1 MREIPRRRFI
11 VPLLTMSSLLVSVA
25 AARGDDRAEIETL
38 KQQIQELKRADAER
52 QRQLDEMMRLL
63 RQLQPVQA
71 KPGVPAPAAPVAGRA
86 PASDREALD
95 AAVSEAQSGSAP
107 TAPSAGA
114 IAAPAQPY
122 RFPSVAGPLGQPG
135 PTAIPGTLLYRPLPG
150 QATLRLLEPSFDILM
165 AGGGSTA
172 DDEELSTL
180 QGGAHDPNQRGFTLQ
195 QGELSLFGAVD
206 PYFTGETHI
215 VFTPDGVELEE
226 AFATTTRLPYD
237 LQLEAGYFLTEFG
250 RINPT
255 HPHAWAWI
263 DQPVINTRLFGGDGL
278 RSPGA
283 TLSWLLPVPLFSE
296 LYLGIQNA
304 NEGEFTTSFLNGE
317 AVGGRPG
324 VDTSVHGMED
334 MLYLVRSATAWNMG
348 DDMSALLGFSGL
360 FGPNSTGDDARTF
373 IYGADLTFK
382 WRPADN
388 FRGWP
393 FVLWQS
399 EVMKRDYTAE
409 PFLAGTDVDDG
420 GTGGHSHT
428 AGLGTIRQHSHGDE
442 GEGEGEGGE
451 EEEFTENIP
460 GALLRDWGFYTQ
472 LLYGFH
478 HPWSAGI
485 RAEWASGSGQSFPDG
500 RMSDPF
506 RADRLRISPLLIYQ
520 PSEFSRIRL
529 QYNFDHAVN
538 LDPEDQ
544 STLWLGLEILF
555 GTHAAHKY

>member
-1 MREIPRRRFI
+1 MSWRRTI
-11 VPLLTMSSLLVSVA
+11 VPLLTTSSLLASVCV
-25 AARGDDRAEIETL
+25 ARGDDRAEIEML
-38 KQQIQELKRADAER
+38 KQQIQELKRADAEK
-52 QRQLDEMMRLL
+52 QRQLDEMMRIL
-63 RQLQPVQA
+63 RQLQPA
-71 KPGVPAPAAPVAGRA
+71 AAPGAVAEPAPAPGRA
-86 PASDREALD
+86 PVRSDRDALD
-95 AAVSEAQSGSAP
+95 AAVEEAQTAPPPSAP
-107 TAPSAGA
+107 SPGA
-114 IAAPAQPY
+114 ITTPGQP
-122 RFPSVAGPLGQPG
+122 RFPSVAGALGQPG
-135 PTAIPGTLLYRPLPG
+135 PGAVPGTLLYRPLPG

-172 DDEELSTL
+172 SDDELETL
-180 QGGAHDPNQRGFTLQ
+180 QGGAHDPNKRGFTLQ

-215 VFTPDGVELEE
+215 IFTPDGVELEE

-263 DQPVINTRLFGGDGL
+263 DQPVINSRLFGGDGL

-324 VDTSVHGMED
+324 VDTSVHGFED
-334 MLYLVRSATAWNMG
+334 MLYLARSATAWNMG
-348 DDMSALLGFSGL
+348 DEMSALLGFSGL

-373 IYGADLTFK
+373 IYGADFTFK

-393 FVLWQS
+393 FLLWQT

-420 GTGGHSHT
+420 GNGGHSHA
-428 AGLGTIRQHSHGDE
+428 AGLATVHQHSHGD
-442 GEGEGEGGE
+442 EGEGGE

-472 LLYGFH
+472 LLYGFRY
-478 HPWSAGI
+478 PWSAGI
-485 RAEWASGSGQSFPDG
+485 RAEWASGSGPSFPDG

-506 RADRLRISPLLIYQ
+506 RADRLRISPLLSYQ

-544 STLWLGLEILF
+544 HTVWLGLEILY
-555 GTHAAHKY
+555 GSHAAHKY